1 MEHPCPICQR
11 ALTKDDNNKHIDYHC
26 YPPKSDH
33 HYSKRVSPTNE
44 ILKMKVRMGSGES
57 RLFFKINYD
66 QGFTQVWT
74 DPDNDESRIQINH
87 IFEPDL
93 TDLEALRQKLRT
105 YMVFS

>member
-1 MEHPCPICQR
+1 MEHMCPICQR
-11 ALTKDDNNKHIDYHC
+11 ALTKEGKNEEVDYHC

-33 HYSKRVSPTNE
+33 HYSKRVASTGE
-44 ILKMKVRMGSGES
+44 LLKMKVRMGSGES
-57 RLFFKINYD
+57 RLYFKINYD

-74 DPDNDESRIQINH
+74 DPDDDDARIRINH

-93 TDLEALRQKLRT
+93 TDLEALRQKIRT